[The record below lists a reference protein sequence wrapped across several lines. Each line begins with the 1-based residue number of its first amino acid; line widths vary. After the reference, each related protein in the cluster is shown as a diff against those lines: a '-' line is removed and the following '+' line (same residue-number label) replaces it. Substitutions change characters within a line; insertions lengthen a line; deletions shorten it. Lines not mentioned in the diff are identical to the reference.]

1 MASFRSRLSPVVTR
15 AMKRFSV
22 PGVAIGMILEGEE
35 HHLGYGVTSV
45 DFPLPVDDATM
56 FQIGSTTKTYTGTV
70 AAMLIEEGKLDLET
84 PVRTYL
90 PKFKLPDDKAAGQ
103 VLVRH
108 LVTHTGGFVGDYFD
122 DQGRGEDAL
131 RRIVR
136 TMAKRTPQL
145 TPVGKVWSYN
155 NSGFY
160 VLGRIIEEITGQPYE
175 TVVNERILQPLG
187 MDRTFWFAEDVITH
201 KVAVGH
207 NVLGDRV
214 EIARPWGIPRTANP
228 AGGLVSTTVDQ
239 MKYARFHLD
248 RGKAADGTRLLPAK
262 AVRAM
267 QRPLAP
273 AGNLA
278 DSVGITWL
286 LEKIDG
292 ARIVKHGGSING
304 HMSAFLLIPDRG
316 FAITILTNGSRG
328 HELGNTVLDW
338 VLPELL
344 DVHKPA
350 PVTKPLTP
358 AAAAPL
364 LGRYQASFGHLVI
377 TADGDGLVLGYDIDP
392 KVLEAEPDIAS
403 MLPPPLEIAMTGKDT
418 AVVVGKRNPGTRIE
432 FLRNGDGKT
441 VEWVRFGGRINK
453 KVD

>member
-1 MASFRSRLSPVVTR
+1 MPSIRSRLSSVVGR
-15 AMKRFSV
+15 AMKRFKV
-22 PGVAIGMILEGEE
+22 PGVAIGMILDGEE
-35 HHLGYGVTSV
+35 HHLGSGVTSV
-45 DFPLPVDDATM
+45 EFPLPIDEATM

-70 AAMLIEEGKLDLET
+70 TAMLIEEGKLDLEA
-84 PVRTYL
+84 PVRKYL
-90 PKFKLPDDKAAGQ
+90 PAFKLPDGETADQ

-160 VLGRIIEEITGQPYE
+160 VLGRLIEEVTGQPYE
-175 TVVNERILQPLG
+175 TVVNERVLQPIG
-187 MDRTFWFAEDVITH
+187 MDQTFWFAEDVITR

-207 NVLGDRV
+207 SIIGDRV
-214 EIARPWGIPRTANP
+214 EIARPWGVPRAINP

-239 MKYARFHLD
+239 MKYARFHLEG
-248 RGKAADGTRLLPAK
+248 GKTADGKRLLPAR

-278 DSVGITWL
+278 DSVGLTWL

-304 HMSAFLLIPDRG
+304 HMSAFLLVPDRG

-328 HELGNTVLDW
+328 HELGNAVLNW

-344 DVHKPA
+344 GVHKPE
-350 PVTKPLTP
+350 PVTKPLSTRT
-358 AAAAPL
+358 AAPL
-364 LGRYQASFGHLVI
+364 VGRYEASFGHLVI
-377 TADGDGLVLGYDIDP
+377 TAEGDGLVLAYEIDP
-392 KVLEAEPDIAS
+392 KVLEAEPDIAA
-403 MLPPPLEIAMTGKDT
+403 MLPPRLTLAMTGKDT
-418 AVVVGKRNPGTRIE
+418 AVVIGKVHPGTRLE

-441 VEWVRFGGRINK
+441 VEWVRFSGRINK